1 MELTILA
8 IDPVVA
14 NQAVGTMLLLLG
26 VIVFLFLVFF
36 IIGVL
41 GRD

>member
-8 IDPVVA
+8 IDPVAA
-14 NQAVGTMLLLLG
+14 NQAIGTMLLLLG

>member
-14 NQAVGTMLLLLG
+14 NQAVGTMLLLIAVTVL
-26 VIVFLFLVFF
+26 LLLVFF